1 MKFEWHSVHESSL
14 HFAWSISRSCV
25 LWMLWVATQIPS
37 KPSARSG
44 DNWELTAESP
54 SGNCSRL
61 KTAAL
66 TKVIFLTRVV
76 HTQRMLSVW
85 VKVAFKR
92 PNPIASL
99 KSTLQV
105 YSNFRARR
113 GMTEALL
120 QLNHTASSP
129 LPISAFFTSP
139 QLSFREHFPVNLLHA
154 NLPRVSFLGN
164 CPATLQCGFFLKA
177 PTPCLF
183 LPHLQTEDLEHT
195 HLSLT
200 GFTGWE

>member
-25 LWMLWVATQIPS
+25 LWMLWVATQILS

-120 QLNHTASSP
+120 QLNHTPSSP
-129 LPISAFFTSP
+129 SAHFCFF
-139 QLSFREHFPVNLLHA
+139 HFPTAVIQRA
-154 NLPRVSFLGN
+154 LPSELASCKPSQSQLPGE
-164 CPATLQCGFFLKA
+164 L
-177 PTPCLF
+177 PCN
-183 LPHLQTEDLEHT
+183 PSGWV
-195 HLSLT
+195 LS
-200 GFTGWE
+200 